1 MVVRVWQYDVVP
13 GVEAEFERV
22 YGRDGDWA
30 RLFAQ
35 SAGYL
40 GTGLFRDV
48 DVPGRYLTV
57 DRFSGLDVWERLLDV
72 HGAEYEALDVR
83 CARLTASEIQLV

>member
-1 MVVRVWQYDVVP
+1 MLVRVWQYDVVP

-22 YGRDGDWA
+22 YGRNGDWA
-30 RLFAQ
+30 RLFAR

-48 DVPGRYLTV
+48 GVPGRYLTV
-57 DRFSGLDVWERLLDV
+57 DRFSGPDAWQPFLQV
-72 HGAEYEALDVR
+72 HGAAYEALDAR
-83 CARLTASEIQLV
+83 CGRLTVSEVELV